1 MQRLGPNDRKTFF
14 VTAPVVGRLSGPQV
28 VAILK
33 KEIIIGFTMSAE
45 HSRTYSEDDDDCD
58 DAERMESE
66 HNSGAEDGAWCNNGL
81 GKKSPWQIISESG
94 SCD

>member
-14 VTAPVVGRLSGPQV
+14 VTAPVVGRLSCQQV

-33 KEIIIGFTMSAE
+33 KEIIIGSTMADE
-45 HSRTYSEDDDDCD
+45 HSRTYSEDDEDCD

-66 HNSGAEDGAWCNNGL
+66 TQSSIL
-81 GKKSPWQIISESG
+81 GQKMAHPMVQQCTRKEVAMANYQ
-94 SCD
+94 